1 MKPHTRAVALAPALG
16 AALAFGA
23 AGGVMAQSAAGTF
36 SGFSHGVALSV
47 SSLET
52 PVNPAVTDATGTTS
66 FVNGVLQAPT
76 GSLFAAVPA
85 PSLSGG
91 VGSSTPSSG
100 AVVSVS
106 SAAARKLDVAL
117 PQAPAPS
124 AAAPLVLNGKV
135 DLDGG
140 L

>member
-1 MKPHTRAVALAPALG
+1 MKPSPCAFALAPALG
-16 AALAFGA
+16 AALALGA
-23 AGGVMAQSAAGTF
+23 AGGVVAQSAASTF
-36 SGFSHGVALSV
+36 SGFSHGVALTA

-52 PVNPAVTDATGTTS
+52 PVNPAITDTTGTTS
-66 FVNGVLQAPT
+66 FVNGVLQAPA

-91 VGSSTPSSG
+91 VGSLTPSSG
-100 AVVSVS
+100 VVVSLS
-106 SAAARKLDVAL
+106 SAAGRKLDVVV
-117 PQAPAPS
+117 QKAPAPS
-124 AAAPLVLNGKV
+124 PAAPLVLNGKV